1 LINFYDS
8 FSATPLD
15 VEQVH
20 TGAMETARPH
30 IWQETLAYPISQG
43 NSRDEADVE
52 EAHQSEETTAILD
65 ERERLAEAES
75 ELWKR

>member
-20 TGAMETARPH
+20 TGAMDTPQPH
-30 IWQETLAYPISQG
+30 IWQETLAYPIFQG
-43 NSRDEADVE
+43 DNRDEADVE
-52 EAHQSEETTAILD
+52 AAYQSEETTAVLD
-65 ERERLAEAES
+65 KRERLAEAES